1 MITNRLC
8 NPTPFLCDWQYDRG
22 IHIKIE
28 PDGFADLNAAQ
39 SEQFRNDVPGTESV
53 RETMQMFGIFLRD
66 LSVPYEVQAIKALK
80 ECIKFK
86 DALYK
91 DAERNLTNQAAAM
104 GTYEPRAF
112 EQTLESLGYKRLQKE
127 VEKLKKRLT
136 FYESKV
142 DKNILQRP
150 MHKQYDPKRTLLFL
164 NPPKEFE
171 SEIAMEVFLEENP
184 EIATKQKA
192 WIAQFAKAAKAQE
205 KEE

>member
-22 IHIKIE
+22 VHIKIE

-53 RETMQMFGIFLRD
+53 RETMAQYGIFLRD
-66 LSVPYEVQAIKALK
+66 LSVTYETQAIKALR

-86 DALYK
+86 DTLYK
-91 DAERNLTNQAAAM
+91 DAERNLTNQAAAL

-127 VEKLKKRLT
+127 VEKLKKRLA

-142 DKNILQRP
+142 DKNTLQRP
-150 MHKQYDPKRTLLFL
+150 MHKQYDPKKTLLFM

-184 EIATKQKA
+184 DLAAKQKA
-192 WIAQFAKAAKAQE
+192 WIAQFVKAAKAQE